1 MRIAGQVGTGEY
13 TETSLGDYVSDHSEQ
28 VHVSEWLNN
37 GTAKVDLSETQ
48 VYFTGQDQWFAQL
61 KNNPFNASMSVD
73 PKAESLNG
81 RLFWFIRTDDVDANN
96 GMGFKIPAIM
106 DPESGRITM
115 DASDEVLKKV
125 ADGWDFSRIHLGVDM
140 GLDDEGVRNIASI
153 ATTFGDGFDGS
164 EIISRV
170 ENMVDVYDVTE
181 STKEHIAGRAV
192 DALTRMTAGIAANRR
207 EELDYNSMPG
217 LNTSF
222 PDRGAEMPSRTTEQG
237 PAERNPDEISIS
249 APDDFVAEEAP
260 SDSDTTSETPAPEAA
275 EENTESPITPPISE
289 ETVETDYTVGGLSGA
304 EAPDDFVA
312 YEDGE
317 PDGGESGEDDASD
330 FEPITVD
337 SAETMIP
344 TMEESELIG
353 RLTDNTGYEP
363 PRFVYNNVLNAINK
377 WNALNEAQR
386 HELLSGTARNADLE
400 YLLMANLIKLPSEVN
415 EDMEMAA

>member
-1 MRIAGQVGTGEY
+1 
-13 TETSLGDYVSDHSEQ
+13 
-28 VHVSEWLNN
+28 
-37 GTAKVDLSETQ
+37 
-48 VYFTGQDQWFAQL
+48 
-61 KNNPFNASMSVD
+61 
-73 PKAESLNG
+73 
-81 RLFWFIRTDDVDANN
+81 
-96 GMGFKIPAIM
+96 
-106 DPESGRITM
+106 
-115 DASDEVLKKV
+115 
-125 ADGWDFSRIHLGVDM
+125 M

-181 STKEHIAGRAV
+181 STKEHIAGRAA

-207 EELDYNSMPG
+207 EELNYNSMPG

-275 EENTESPITPPISE
+275 EENAESPITPPISE

>member
-1 MRIAGQVGTGEY
+1 VALLY
-13 TETSLGDYVSDHSEQ
+13 LY
-28 VHVSEWLNN
+28 
-37 GTAKVDLSETQ
+37 
-48 VYFTGQDQWFAQL
+48 
-61 KNNPFNASMSVD
+61 
-73 PKAESLNG
+73 
-81 RLFWFIRTDDVDANN
+81 RLRH
-96 GMGFKIPAIM
+96 G
-106 DPESGRITM
+106 
-115 DASDEVLKKV
+115 
-125 ADGWDFSRIHLGVDM
+125 
-140 GLDDEGVRNIASI
+140 GLDE
-153 ATTFGDGFDGS
+153 
-164 EIISRV
+164 E
-170 ENMVDVYDVTE
+170 
-181 STKEHIAGRAV
+181 
-192 DALTRMTAGIAANRR
+192 AAARDLCR
-207 EELDYNSMPG
+207 TLQDI
-217 LNTSF
+217 
-222 PDRGAEMPSRTTEQG
+222 RGAEEKLRRMGLTQG
-237 PAERNPDEISIS
+237 
-249 APDDFVAEEAP
+249 
-260 SDSDTTSETPAPEAA
+260 ETPAPEAA

-317 PDGGESGEDDASD
+317 PDDGESGEDDVSS